1 MNFTTATGQQTIDE
15 QSLFDALEALRPS
28 KHDQQ
33 KRAFEKVYPQI
44 MKKLSEGIKESD
56 IIKVL
61 SVQGILRSRN
71 TYAKWMAEMAAKQ
84 AVVTEPSA
92 VRNAMLRADAGSQ
105 A

>member
-1 MNFTTATGQQTIDE
+1 MDVATDTGQQGIDE
-15 QSLFDALEALRPS
+15 QGLLDALEALRPS
-28 KHDQQ
+28 KRDQQ

-44 MKKLSEGIKESD
+44 LKKLSEGIKESD

-71 TYAKWMAEMAAKQ
+71 TYAKWMAEMAAQ
-84 AVVTEPSA
+84 AALTEPSV
-92 VRNAMLRADAGSQ
+92 VRHAMQRASAGSQ

>member
-1 MNFTTATGQQTIDE
+1 MNFTTVTGQQAIDE

-28 KHDQQ
+28 KHGQQ

-44 MKKLSEGIKESD
+44 LKKLSEGIKESD

-71 TYAKWMAEMAAKQ
+71 TYAKWMAEMAANR
-84 AVVTEPSA
+84 AAVTEPSA
-92 VRNAMLRADAGSQ
+92 VRHAIKRADAEIQ

>member
-44 MKKLSEGIKESD
+44 LKKLSEGIKESD

-71 TYAKWMAEMAAKQ
+71 TYAKWMAEMAAQ
-84 AVVTEPSA
+84 AAVTEPSV
-92 VRNAMLRADAGSQ
+92 VRHAMQRASAGSQ